1 MGSEEGEGSHPVP
14 SGVSRM
20 PICFSFLLVVI
31 SLSWPFSLGLV
42 LCVSLRICLV
52 YFSLLLCLFLSLSL
66 GIALDLSASLQFSV
80 SISVFLSLPPSS
92 LLFIYCVF
100 PLTVKDLDTEKYF
113 HLVSARPPALGVP
126 ALPGCGLGFLPPWGS
141 GQSIPRPWERPG
153 IGEQGWVPESPASL
167 LHHKASVEPDG
178 TPYLWVLG

>member
-1 MGSEEGEGSHPVP
+1 MGSGEGEGSHPVP

-31 SLSWPFSLGLV
+31 SLSWPFSLSLV
-42 LCVSLRICLV
+42 LCVDLSCL
-52 YFSLLLCLFLSLSL
+52 FLFTALFLFLSLSL

-126 ALPGCGLGFLPPWGS
+126 ALTGCGLGFLPPWGS
-141 GQSIPRPWERPG
+141 GQSSPRPWERPG